1 MDAKK
6 ISGRS
11 RSRQLRVHDGYDFVQ
26 STMDMY

>member
-11 RSRQLRVHDGYDFVQ
+11 RSRRLHVPDGYDFAL
-26 STMDMY
+26 SMTDM